1 MIIELDQH
9 LIVSVKSDFM
19 SKCIMVTQEWVHFLL
34 GCVKRACWNTLRYT
48 HCCFSELT
56 PVHSL
61 CCAHG
66 RSETCSVLSLN
77 PASYLCTHTLTHT
90 QETNQQPAVWWSNL
104 NQWIFLS
111 HFNPPMSVHVCA
123 CGHRGIIK
131 EVPFMWGMDSFPILL
146 LRCILNI

>member
-1 MIIELDQH
+1 MNAWWHVLTHDRPVKSATMCAVTSLANPFFKKIIQSSATPSLTAAWKMIIELDQH

-77 PASYLCTHTLTHT
+77 PASYLCTHTHLHYTHRK
-90 QETNQQPAVWWSNL
+90 QISSRL
-104 NQWIFLS
+104 FDGLI
-111 HFNPPMSVHVCA
+111 
-123 CGHRGIIK
+123 
-131 EVPFMWGMDSFPILL
+131 
-146 LRCILNI
+146 